1 MISLI
6 EMDSVILLFAIC
18 TVLFV
23 SVAAVLGIS
32 ACMLS
37 SMWSQ
42 AEEEYAESQTGND
55 GDPLPRLQGEG

>member
-6 EMDSVILLFAIC
+6 EMDSVILLFIIC

-37 SMWSQ
+37 SQCSQ
-42 AEEEYAESQTGND
+42 AEEEY
-55 GDPLPRLQGEG
+55 GDEY